1 MQHILIVFVKLWLFG
16 DNIPQPNTNDT
27 KSMEV
32 YRMEQPKPSLES
44 LRRAAVERMIL
55 NHYNDTLLQKG
66 MITER
71 EHHLM
76 QVQIQSRKA
85 APER

>member
-1 MQHILIVFVKLWLFG
+1 
-16 DNIPQPNTNDT
+16 
-27 KSMEV
+27 
-32 YRMEQPKPSLES
+32 MEQSKPSLES

-55 NHYNDTLLQKG
+55 NHYNNTLLQKG
-66 MITER
+66 MITEK

-76 QVQIQSRKA
+76 QVQIQSRKT

>member
-1 MQHILIVFVKLWLFG
+1 
-16 DNIPQPNTNDT
+16 
-27 KSMEV
+27 
-32 YRMEQPKPSLES
+32 MEQPQSNLES

-55 NHYNDTLLQKG
+55 NHYNNTLLEKG
-66 MITER
+66 MITEK